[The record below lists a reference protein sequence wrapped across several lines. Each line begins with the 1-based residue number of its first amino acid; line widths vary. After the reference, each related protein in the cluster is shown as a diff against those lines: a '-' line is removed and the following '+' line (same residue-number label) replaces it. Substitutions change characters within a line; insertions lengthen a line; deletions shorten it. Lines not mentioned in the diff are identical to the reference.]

1 MRINNLYLYSI
12 LVLLAIISTACGA
25 SATPEAATAINEPTL
40 PAPTDTSVPNST
52 DTPAPQPT
60 QTTAAATEP
69 ATATVSFVND
79 VLPVFESRCINCHGG
94 EQTKEG
100 LDMKTYDSLMSGSK
114 NGSVL
119 TPGDANDSFIV
130 KQVVEGKMPK
140 RGPKLTPAQIQILM
154 DWVNAGALNN

>member
-1 MRINNLYLYSI
+1 MRIKNLYLYSM
-12 LVLLAIISTACGA
+12 LVLLAMISTACGT
-25 SATPEAATAINEPTL
+25 SATPEVATAISEPTL
-40 PAPTDTSVPNST
+40 PAPTDTSVPNPT
-52 DTPAPQPT
+52 DTSVPQPT

-94 EQTKEG
+94 EKTNEG
-100 LDMKTYDSLMSGSK
+100 LDLKTYDSLMSGSK
-114 NGSVL
+114 NGTVL

>member
-1 MRINNLYLYSI
+1 MRIKNLYLYSI
-12 LVLLAIISTACGA
+12 LVLLAMISTACGA
-25 SATPEAATAINEPTL
+25 SATPEAATAISEPTL
-40 PAPTDTSVPNST
+40 PAPTDTSV
-52 DTPAPQPT
+52 PQPT

-69 ATATVSFVND
+69 ATAAVSFVND
-79 VLPVFESRCINCHGG
+79 VLPIFENRCIKCHGG
-94 EQTKEG
+94 EKTNEG
-100 LDMKTYDSLMSGSK
+100 LDLKTYDSLMTGSK
-114 NGSVL
+114 NGTVL